1 MPEII
6 ARSADNP
13 EFPRMVMMR
22 QLRDVEVFDFD
33 ITPTPDEAAA
43 LARLMGALS
52 LRKMHFVGRLTPGA
66 RGRWELSAKLGA
78 TVVQPCVVSLEPVTT
93 RIDQPVRRLF
103 VPDDG
108 ARAAEI
114 VLKADEDDDET
125 EPLGDHID
133 LGLVATEALALALP
147 AYPRKP
153 DATLP
158 GGLGRDGDSMPGE
171 GAGDGEEG
179 DTRRPFAA
187 LAALRAKMEDKA

>member
-6 ARSADNP
+6 ARSPDNP
-13 EFPRMVMMR
+13 EFPRVVSLR
-22 QLRDVEVFDFD
+22 HLRDVEVFDFD
-33 ITPTPDEAAA
+33 IAPTPEEAVA
-43 LARLMGALS
+43 LAQLMGALS
-52 LRKMHFVGRLTPGA
+52 LRKMRFAGRLVAGA
-66 RGRWELSAKLGA
+66 RGRWTLEATLGA

-103 VPDDG
+103 VPEEG
-108 ARAAEI
+108 ARPAEI
-114 VLKADEDDDET
+114 VLRGEDDDDET

-153 DATLP
+153 GAVL
-158 GGLGRDGDSMPGE
+158 GGELEGRGDSLSG
-171 GAGDGEEG
+171 GTVDGGGEG